1 MPAQNQDTPR
11 KNLAVNADSRE
22 FSSAFRGSGA
32 EDTVMGVWAVYVY
45 GNLVRWLGH
54 LRTVSAEVFTD
65 CLHTRITVGR
75 RAPAALGCPPFPQLD
90 ESPRTLLL
98 YKQAPVDPGSQFS
111 QWPELCPKSVTLQ
124 LEAKLEM
131 GKNVLLSWGL
141 VSLTFQ
147 KTEKFQNFKR
157 QQRRLFLYVG
167 PTTKCRCS

>member
-75 RAPAALGCPPFPQLD
+75 RAPATLGCPPSLNWMNPQ
-90 ESPRTLLL
+90 EL
-98 YKQAPVDPGSQFS
+98 YYYTNKHQWTRDPSSANDLNFAPKV
-111 QWPELCPKSVTLQ
+111 
-124 LEAKLEM
+124 
-131 GKNVLLSWGL
+131 
-141 VSLTFQ
+141 
-147 KTEKFQNFKR
+147 
-157 QQRRLFLYVG
+157 
-167 PTTKCRCS
+167 